1 MTERLEEHLVDR
13 GLLSQERADDALRS
27 QALVGGAMDTLLL
40 EMGALREQDLITA
53 LGEVSGL
60 QPIYLA
66 DYVPNPAMA
75 IALPREDAERLNLA
89 PLSVEDGML
98 HVAVP
103 YPVPMRGLEGL
114 VRKLGR
120 SVAPWVS
127 TDVRVRAWRAQ
138 IYGTPLPARDAALLG
153 TLGPTLEEQLAHE
166 IAQREAR
173 APAEEPLPLTKP
185 RPEPAAGPGST
196 AAPVAQPSP
205 EAAPTPPSPEP
216 PGSLLE
222 ALEAGVA

>member
-1 MTERLEEHLVDR
+1 MTERLEEHLVAR
-13 GLLSQERADDALRS
+13 GLLSQERAEDALRS

-40 EMGALREQDLITA
+40 EMGSLREQDLVTA

-66 DYVPNPAMA
+66 DYVPNPQMA
-75 IALPREDAERLNLA
+75 SALPLEDAERLNLA

-127 TDVRVRAWRAQ
+127 TDVRVRAWRSQ
-138 IYGTPLPARDAALLG
+138 IYGSALPARDAALLG
-153 TLGPTLEEQLAHE
+153 TLGPTLEEHLASE
-166 IAQREAR
+166 IARRSAR
-173 APAEEPLPLTKP
+173 GTAEEPLALTNP
-185 RPEPAAGPGST
+185 RPELIVAA
-196 AAPVAQPSP
+196 P
-205 EAAPTPPSPEP
+205 EAAPPTVQSPTETAPVPPSAEP
-216 PGSLLE
+216 AGSLLE
-222 ALEAGVA
+222 A

>member
-1 MTERLEEHLVDR
+1 MTERLEEHLVAR

-40 EMGALREQDLITA
+40 EMGAVREQDLVTA

-66 DYVPNPAMA
+66 DYVPNPGMA
-75 IALPREDAERLNLA
+75 AALPREDADRLNLA

-103 YPVPMRGLEGL
+103 YPVPMRGLEAL
-114 VRKLGR
+114 VRTLGR

-127 TDVRVRAWRAQ
+127 TDVRVRAWRYVMQGLTGHRDRFRLGQGRIGSRLVPGLQPLQRGGLDGLAQ
-138 IYGTPLPARDAALLG
+138 
-153 TLGPTLEEQLAHE
+153 LGPAHHEQGRSHHHQTHQGQAVVAHLEQAVAH
-166 IAQREAR
+166 
-173 APAEEPLPLTKP
+173 
-185 RPEPAAGPGST
+185 
-196 AAPVAQPSP
+196 VA
-205 EAAPTPPSPEP
+205 
-216 PGSLLE
+216 
-222 ALEAGVA
+222 

>member
-1 MTERLEEHLVDR
+1 MSDRLEEHLVNR
-13 GLLSQERADDALRS
+13 GLLSQERAEDALRS

-40 EMGALREQDLITA
+40 EMGSLREQDLVTA

-66 DYVPNPAMA
+66 DYVPNPQMA
-75 IALPREDAERLNLA
+75 SALPLEDAERLNLA

-127 TDVRVRAWRAQ
+127 TDVRVRAWRSQ

-153 TLGPTLEEQLAHE
+153 TLGPTLEEQLASE
-166 IAQREAR
+166 MAEQAAR
-173 APAEEPLPLTKP
+173 AVATEPVPLVNARSGVEQRPPPPPEDPAAAT
-185 RPEPAAGPGST
+185 EPAT
-196 AAPVAQPSP
+196 
-205 EAAPTPPSPEP
+205 
-216 PGSLLE
+216 SLLE
-222 ALEAGVA
+222 AL